1 MRPDSSGCR
10 ASKSWRGWYGMTD
23 ETLTLER
30 ILDVAEDVLR
40 RFEPAKTTVIDVAR
54 ALGVSHGS
62 VYRHFPSKAALRD
75 VVTDKHFWL
84 ERSKWLSQEAI
95 LAIPLLAKH
104 Q

>member
-1 MRPDSSGCR
+1 
-10 ASKSWRGWYGMTD
+10 MTD

-62 VYRHFPSKAALRD
+62 VYRRFPSKAALRD
-75 VVTDKHFWL
+75 AVTERWL
-84 ERSKWLSQEAI
+84 ARLSE
-95 LAIPLLAKH
+95 PLAKAMDEDEAFLVCIIVYYDLL
-104 Q
+104 QAFLA